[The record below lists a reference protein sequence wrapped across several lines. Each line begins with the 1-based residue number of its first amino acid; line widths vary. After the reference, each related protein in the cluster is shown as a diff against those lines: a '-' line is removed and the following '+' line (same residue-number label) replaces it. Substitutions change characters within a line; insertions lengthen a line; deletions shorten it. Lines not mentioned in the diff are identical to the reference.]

1 MDVTTAKI
9 EILLVEDNLGDVLLT
24 REALEQAAVH
34 HHLSVVH
41 DGVEA
46 MDFLRRTG
54 RHTCAPRVNLIL
66 LDLNLPRMGG
76 RDVVAEI
83 RCDADLS
90 KIPLVVVTS
99 SQQDQD
105 VLNGMDPQRC
115 LYVVKPPVFP
125 ELVEIMRRI
134 EAFWL
139 STSTAGMA

>member
-1 MDVTTAKI
+1 MTATKI

-24 REALEQAAVH
+24 REALDQAAVG
-34 HHLSVVH
+34 HHLSVVP

-46 MDFLRRTG
+46 MDFLHRVG
-54 RHTCAPRVNLIL
+54 RYVTSPRVNLIL

-76 RDVVAEI
+76 RDVIAEI
-83 RCDADLS
+83 RTDPVLS

-105 VLNGMDPQRC
+105 AIDGLEPGRC
-115 LYVVKPPVFP
+115 LYIVKPPVFA
-125 ELVEIMRRI
+125 ELVEVMKRV

-139 STSTAGMA
+139 STSAMGNS